1 MVMSTGTGTAEITEI
16 ESGRLR
22 IVLRSSAEGNSN
34 CTGTCGDCCCYE
46 KE

>member
-1 MVMSTGTGTAEITEI
+1 MSTGIDLPETAEI

-22 IVLRSSAEGNSN
+22 IVLRSTAEGNSI